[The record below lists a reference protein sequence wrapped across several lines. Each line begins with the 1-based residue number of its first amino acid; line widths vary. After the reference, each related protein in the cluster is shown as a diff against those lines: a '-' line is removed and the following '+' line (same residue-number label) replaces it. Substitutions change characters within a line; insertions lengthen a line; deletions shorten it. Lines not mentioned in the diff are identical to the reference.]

1 MKKIYQCLFILAPF
15 AVSVSAQSG
24 GTFTITQ
31 SVVASGGGQ
40 SSGGTF
46 NATGT
51 SGQSVAGTS
60 STGGTFNTSGGF
72 WHAALA
78 PTAAG
83 VSVTGRVLTPD
94 GRGLRNA
101 TVSMTDQQGVPRYAR
116 TSSFGYYRF
125 EDVIVG
131 GTYILA
137 VTSKRYQF
145 ASQVVNVTDDL
156 TDVDFV
162 AQELDRIKSGKASR
176 HLDAEP
182 FGLPGP

>member
-1 MKKIYQCLFILAPF
+1 MKKINQFLFILAVL
-15 AVSVSAQSG
+15 AASVAAQSG

-46 NATGT
+46 NVTGT
-51 SGQSVAGTS
+51 NGQNVAGTN
-60 STGGTFNTSGGF
+60 STGAPFSLKGGF
-72 WHAALA
+72 WQPTSG

-83 VSVTGRVLTPD
+83 VSVTGRVLTSD
-94 GRGLRNA
+94 GRGLRIA
-101 TVSMTDQQGVPRYAR
+101 TVSMTDQSGVTRTAR

-125 EDVIVG
+125 EDVQVG

-137 VTSKRYQF
+137 VVSKRYQF
-145 ASQVVNVTDDL
+145 ASQVLNVLDDL

-162 AQELDRIKSGKASR
+162 A
-176 HLDAEP
+176 EP
-182 FGLPGP
+182 L